1 MTQDDIFRIAEEA
14 GFEICRGDG
23 WPDERLIEKLM
34 CFAAGAAAHERE
46 AIIHIIETYRIPVGN
61 SAAGEMACEWTYN
74 ALYEI
79 RDHICQRGEQ

>member
-1 MTQDDIFRIAEEA
+1 MTQDDIIRMAREA
-14 GFEICRGDG
+14 GSIDSEEVIGAVWSAFS
-23 WPDERLIEKLM
+23 
-34 CFAAGAAAHERE
+34 AAERE

>member
-1 MTQDDIFRIAEEA
+1 MFSNQIIKMAREA
-14 GFEICRGDG
+14 GSIDSE
-23 WPDERLIEKLM
+23 EVIEAVWNA
-34 CFAAGAAAHERE
+34 FSAVERE

-79 RDHICQRGEQ
+79 RDHIRQRVEK